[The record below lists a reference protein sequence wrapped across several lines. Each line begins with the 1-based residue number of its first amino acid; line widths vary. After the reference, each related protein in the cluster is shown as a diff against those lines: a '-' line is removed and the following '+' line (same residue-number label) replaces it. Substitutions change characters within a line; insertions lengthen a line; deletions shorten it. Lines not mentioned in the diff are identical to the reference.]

1 MIIINSAA
9 KVSHYGSYKDFYKAN
24 VKSVENIIT
33 FTNAFNIKL
42 FHISTLSVSGNAF
55 VDQYYMEQHFK
66 ENVEYCENNF
76 YTGQNLENVYI
87 KSKFEAERIILDN
100 IFNGT
105 EAYILRIGNLMPRL
119 SDGKFQENIS
129 ENAYINRIR
138 TFIKL
143 KCIPDYLLDNYLE
156 FTPID
161 STAKAILKI
170 MKYTNKEN
178 CIYHIFN
185 HNHVY
190 LKDLLKMLNGSNFN
204 INVISNDD
212 FKKKIKEIIKNTN
225 SDDLNT
231 LINDLDKNLNLNYD
245 SKIKINSTH
254 TIKILQLFGFEW
266 PKIDKSYINNI
277 LKLIEGE

>member
-1 MIIINSAA
+1 MLSIIAEYVLFESAA
-9 KVSHYGSYKDFYKAN
+9 KSSLSSRYHSFDVSVYKEILPGVFWG
-24 VKSVENIIT
+24 
-33 FTNAFNIKL
+33 AFIFCKL
-42 FHISTLSVSGNAF
+42 FVGPKKLFIDVAG
-55 VDQYYMEQHFK
+55 
-66 ENVEYCENNF
+66 
-76 YTGQNLENVYI
+76 
-87 KSKFEAERIILDN
+87 
-100 IFNGT
+100 
-105 EAYILRIGNLMPRL
+105 
-119 SDGKFQENIS
+119 
-129 ENAYINRIR
+129 

-245 SKIKINSTH
+245 SKIKLNSTH